1 MSGAD
6 SAAGKLGCGQRHGS
20 FDDRA
25 SRCGGVMQL
34 FCLREPVIGAAPLPL
49 AACPPAR

>member
-25 SRCGGVMQL
+25 SHAAVL
-34 FCLREPVIGAAPLPL
+34 LERELVIGAAPLPL